1 MLKWL
6 YLINALISFICL
18 LYYFEI
24 TSTKINQK
32 QLFILILTT
41 VSNYA
46 FALSVF
52 ADNLEG
58 VYVGLQVYYASNIFV
73 ALLFLMV
80 IAELCGY
87 KLPRAVGFSFLGL
100 GLGIILAYSQIKH
113 NGLYYKDFWLVTV
126 HGISAMGRTY
136 GPLHSFLL
144 LYIGLIDCFS
154 IGYVLYAFRKRKD
167 MSKRTIVILLLLLLA
182 SSLLYVFPK
191 VAKLKFEI
199 MPFIFCLIDIV
210 VVYLFYRAA
219 LYDISSN
226 LLNVYERRSEYGCV
240 AIDVKYRYLGAN
252 KFARE
257 IFPYLE
263 NIRIDSRMNIEDENI
278 FCKTV
283 LPWLDNWINGQHDE
297 LTVTVKS
304 KSVVCAVNEIKNG
317 KHIVGYLIELRD
329 NTQIQHYMDMINTYN
344 GKLQNEVNVKT
355 KQLQDIQDSIISGM
369 ATMVESR
376 DNSTGGHIKRT
387 SAGVKLFVERLL
399 ASKKYKEIT
408 PDFCERL
415 IKAAP
420 MHDLGKI
427 AVDDAILRKPDKFTE
442 DEYEKMKVHAVE
454 GARIVNEVLRN
465 VDDKQFKTI
474 ATNVAYYHHEHWDG
488 EGYPNN
494 LYREKIPLEARI
506 MAFADVFD
514 ALVSNR
520 CYKKAMSFDQA
531 FSIIEQ
537 DLGTQFDPELGDF
550 FLECRQELEALYTS
564 LDE

>member
-1 MLKWL
+1 
-6 YLINALISFICL
+6 
-18 LYYFEI
+18 
-24 TSTKINQK
+24 
-32 QLFILILTT
+32 
-41 VSNYA
+41 
-46 FALSVF
+46 
-52 ADNLEG
+52 
-58 VYVGLQVYYASNIFV
+58 
-73 ALLFLMV
+73 
-80 IAELCGY
+80 
-87 KLPRAVGFSFLGL
+87 
-100 GLGIILAYSQIKH
+100 
-113 NGLYYKDFWLVTV
+113 
-126 HGISAMGRTY
+126 
-136 GPLHSFLL
+136 
-144 LYIGLIDCFS
+144 
-154 IGYVLYAFRKRKD
+154 
-167 MSKRTIVILLLLLLA
+167 
-182 SSLLYVFPK
+182 
-191 VAKLKFEI
+191 
-199 MPFIFCLIDIV
+199 
-210 VVYLFYRAA
+210 
-219 LYDISSN
+219 
-226 LLNVYERRSEYGCV
+226 
-240 AIDVKYRYLGAN
+240 
-252 KFARE
+252 
-257 IFPYLE
+257 
-263 NIRIDSRMNIEDENI
+263 
-278 FCKTV
+278 
-283 LPWLDNWINGQHDE
+283 
-297 LTVTVKS
+297 
-304 KSVVCAVNEIKNG
+304 
-317 KHIVGYLIELRD
+317 
-329 NTQIQHYMDMINTYN
+329 MDMINNYN
-344 GKLQNEVNVKT
+344 EKLQNEVNVKT

-488 EGYPNN
+488 KGYPNN